1 MINVK
6 FRGKDKTGKWNY
18 GDLAH
23 GKTGKVFIRYWHGEG
38 PLKLYRSIEVDPE
51 TVGFSAGTRDK
62 HGKPVFTGDYVLPN
76 YGDVLLIY
84 HRPFGMPSADDI
96 EGMPLEMVEYIE
108 EDCTVIGNVFDDSY
122 WELKKRLM
130 F

>member
-1 MINVK
+1 MINFK

-62 HGKPVFTGDYVLPN
+62 HGKPVFTGDYVLPA
-76 YGDVLLIY
+76 YSDLLLIY
-84 HRPFGMPSADDI
+84 HPPFGVLSVDV
-96 EGMPLEMVEYIE
+96 EGMPLERAQYIE
-108 EDCTVIGNVFDDSY
+108 EYCEVVGNMFDDSY
-122 WELKKRLM
+122 EELKGM
-130 F
+130 I

>member
-1 MINVK
+1 MINVR
-6 FRGKDKTGKWNY
+6 FRGKDKAGEWHY

-38 PLKLYRSIEVDPE
+38 PLKRYRSIEVDPE

-62 HGKPVFTGDYVLPN
+62 HGKTVFTGDYVLPN
-76 YGDVLLIY
+76 CGDALLIY
-84 HRPFGMPSADDI
+84 HRPFGIPTGNT

-108 EDCTVIGNVFDDSY
+108 ECCTVIGNVFDDSY

>member
-1 MINVK
+1 MINVR
-6 FRGKDKTGKWNY
+6 FRGKDKAGEWHY

-38 PLKLYRSIEVDPE
+38 PLKRYRSIEVDPE

-62 HGKPVFTGDYVLPN
+62 NGKTVFTGDYVLPN
-76 YGDVLLIY
+76 YCDLLLIY
-84 HRPFGMPSADDI
+84 HRPFGIPTENT

-108 EDCTVIGNVFDDSY
+108 ECCTVIGNVFDDSY